1 MAAGSAG
8 QLVEK
13 NVAKLEV
20 KRPEDDLTEQKMEI
34 QFSVVDGD
42 KKNAGQLGDAA
53 DRPPA

>member
-34 QFSVVDGD
+34 LFSVVDGD
-42 KKNAGQLGDAA
+42 KKNAGRLGDAA